1 MRLGTVPLAV
11 GVSVSA
17 SRLMGS
23 DLVADVL
30 GYVYLIVIT
39 VMMHRAMTRAG
50 TATAPA
56 RI

>member
-1 MRLGTVPLAV
+1 MRLGIAPLAV

-39 VMMHRAMTRAG
+39 VMMHRAMTRTGA
-50 TATAPA
+50 ATAPA

>member
-1 MRLGTVPLAV
+1 
-11 GVSVSA
+11 
-17 SRLMGS
+17 MGS

-50 TATAPA
+50 AATAPA

>member
-1 MRLGTVPLAV
+1 MRLGTIPLAV

-50 TATAPA
+50 AATAPA